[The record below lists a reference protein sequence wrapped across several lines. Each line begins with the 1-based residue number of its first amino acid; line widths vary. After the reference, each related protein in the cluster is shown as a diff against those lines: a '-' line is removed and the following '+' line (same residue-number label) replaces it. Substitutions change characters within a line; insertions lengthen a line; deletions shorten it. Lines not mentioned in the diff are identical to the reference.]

1 MRTAAVLLVLRAASG
16 GLRTAPPMDAHEAAK
31 SEYHAIPVS
40 RESFT
45 AAGTDYVP
53 VIGDG
58 LHEANLSATNGTSG
72 KRAPRRPRILA
83 LLNAQWRG
91 GSTLA
96 EQLIFS
102 TTIAPPFLLD
112 EPAKAMWLDGN
123 NHKVS
128 TVNFDAL
135 RCDFSKFNHTLLL
148 SWQHWRGEFTRQRK
162 LLNYMS
168 FAALRRR
175 CFSAGN
181 GGHLRAL
188 KTIRM
193 TGDLDEIVRS
203 CQRERHD
210 GGNYSCVLIQLVR
223 HPLSTLRSEQRSSRL
238 PQARG
243 VKNPTLVAPGGV
255 AAWMDSRRGNM
266 SSFCAPLLKDVQ
278 LTLSLQ
284 RRRRRLERK
293 GQPAAHIPHAI
304 VLKYDDLLRR
314 PMDVV
319 KEAHAALGAYT
330 STPKLTA
337 FIKGHLDPNY
347 TVARADVAD
356 RAVVT
361 MAEANVTGGKA
372 VVHKIRK
379 RLKAEFGTVR
389 PPRACDQLAPMPEP
403 ECAELL
409 RLLHP
414 LYLC

>member
-1 MRTAAVLLVLRAASG
+1 
-16 GLRTAPPMDAHEAAK
+16 MDAHEAARSVYK
-31 SEYHAIPVS
+31 ALPADTST
-40 RESFT
+40 FT
-45 AAGTDYVP
+45 AAGSDFVP

-58 LHEANLSATNGTSG
+58 LHAVNLTAANRTRL
-72 KRAPRRPRILA
+72 RRRMLA

-112 EPAKAMWLDGN
+112 EPAKAMWFDAN

-162 LLNYMS
+162 LLNYKT
-168 FAALRRR
+168 FADMRRR

-181 GGHLRAL
+181 GGHLRAV

-193 TGDLDEIVRS
+193 TGDLSDIARA
-203 CQRERHD
+203 CQRERND
-210 GGNYSCVLIQLVR
+210 GNYSCVLLQLVR
-223 HPLSTLRSEQRSSRL
+223 HPLSTLRSEQHSARL

-243 VKNPTLVAPGGV
+243 VKNPTLIAPGGE
-255 AAWMDSRRGNM
+255 AAWIDSRTGNM
-266 SSFCAPLLKDVQ
+266 SAFCAPLLKDVI
-278 LTLSLQ
+278 LAMSLQ
-284 RRRRRLERK
+284 RRRKRLERK
-293 GQPAAHIPHAI
+293 GLPADHLPQVA

-314 PMDVV
+314 PHEVV
-319 KEAHAALGAYT
+319 KEVHGMLQAYT

-347 TVARADVAD
+347 TVASRELPVAA
-356 RAVVT
+356 AVVS
-361 MAEANVTGGKA
+361 MANVSGGRK
-372 VVHKIRK
+372 VVHKLRK
-379 RLKAEFGTVR
+379 RLKTEFGTVR
-389 PPRACDQLAPMPEP
+389 PPRSCDKMQPMDEWP

-409 RLLHP
+409 RMLHP